1 MVKHQKFL
9 KYYDHG
15 CRLTTSMRLNLANQS
30 LANTAGTIQFE
41 NFERTTQK
49 FEVCL
54 ETAKQL

>member
-1 MVKHQKFL
+1 
-9 KYYDHG
+9 
-15 CRLTTSMRLNLANQS
+15 MRLNLENQS

-49 FEVCL
+49 LEVCL

>member
-1 MVKHQKFL
+1 
-9 KYYDHG
+9 
-15 CRLTTSMRLNLANQS
+15 MRLNLANQS
-30 LANTAGTIQFE
+30 LANTVGTIQFE